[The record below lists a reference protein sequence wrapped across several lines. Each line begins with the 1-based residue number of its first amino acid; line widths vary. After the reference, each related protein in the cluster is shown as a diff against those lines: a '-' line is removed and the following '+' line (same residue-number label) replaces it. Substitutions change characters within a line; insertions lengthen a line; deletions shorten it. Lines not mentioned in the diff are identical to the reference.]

1 MVATRNRYRWNINEC
16 LRLQRE
22 YELLQLPLD
31 KIAELH
37 GRTVGAIM
45 NKLASEGFANYNDL
59 YKQYHSTQNEYV
71 QQDVN
76 DNNNDSDYADSY
88 SVDDDEDDEDDDEG
102 YQFDPYDFR
111 NNLLALQKQVNN
123 FVGKFT
129 KNSYAT
135 SSV

>member
-1 MVATRNRYRWNINEC
+1 MVANRNRYRWNINEC

-31 KIAELH
+31 KIAALH
-37 GRTVGAIM
+37 GRTVCAIM
-45 NKLASEGFANYNDL
+45 NKLDSEGFANYNDL
-59 YKQYHSTQNEYV
+59 YKQYYSKQQEYV

-76 DNNNDSDYADSY
+76 DHDDNNHSDYVDNY
-88 SVDDDEDDEDDDEG
+88 SEDEDDDTEA
-102 YQFDPYDFR
+102 YEFDPYDFK

-129 KNSYAT
+129 KKSYTTA
-135 SSV
+135 SI